1 MQYMNLART
10 IDPELLRAFVAVVDT
25 GSFSAAAKRLLRGQS
40 AVSLQIK
47 RLEEQLHTRLLNRTS
62 RRVALTAEGEMVL
75 GHARTLLRLNEQLLD
90 RAREPELAGL
100 VRLGAPEDF
109 ATTRLP
115 RILAEFRESY
125 PRVALEVVCE
135 LTLDLLDRFHAGELD
150 MALLKREPTVD
161 VDGSPVWREK
171 LVWACGSER
180 EALLEEEALPLVCSP
195 KPCVYRQ
202 RATNALDAVGRRWR
216 VAYSCGS
223 LAGNLAALRAG
234 LGLAVLPRDMVPHD
248 MLVVD
253 EQRHALPS
261 LSDTE
266 IALVTQQHLA
276 SPALRLRDYVQ
287 HEIERVAAT
296 QD

>member
-1 MQYMNLART
+1 MSLART
-10 IDPELLRAFVAVVDT
+10 IDPELLRAFVTVVDT
-25 GSFSAAAKRLLRGQS
+25 GSFSAAARRLLRGQS

-47 RLEEQLHTRLLNRTS
+47 RLEEQLDTRLLNRTS

-100 VRLGAPEDF
+100 VRIGAPEDF

-150 MALLKREPTVD
+150 MALLKREPSVD

-180 EALLEEEALPLVCSP
+180 EALLEEDALPLVCSP
-195 KPCVYRQ
+195 KPCVYRH
-202 RATNALDAVGRRWR
+202 RATSALDAVGRRWR

-234 LGLAVLPRDMVPHD
+234 LGLAVLPRDMVPHE

-253 EQRHALPS
+253 EQRHSLPS

-266 IALVTQQHLA
+266 IALVTQQHLS

-296 QD
+296 QE

>member
-1 MQYMNLART
+1 MSLART

-25 GSFSAAAKRLLRGQS
+25 GSFSAAARRLLRGQS

-47 RLEEQLHTRLLNRTS
+47 RLEEQLDTRLLNRTS

-100 VRLGAPEDF
+100 VRIGAPEDF

-150 MALLKREPTVD
+150 MALLKREPSVD

-195 KPCVYRQ
+195 KPCVYRH
-202 RATNALDAVGRRWR
+202 RATSALDAAGRSWR

-253 EQRHALPS
+253 EARHALPS

-266 IALVTQQHLA
+266 IALVTQQHLS

-287 HEIERVAAT
+287 HEIERVAAS

>member
-1 MQYMNLART
+1 MSLART

-47 RLEEQLHTRLLNRTS
+47 RLEEQLDTRLLNRTS

-75 GHARTLLRLNEQLLD
+75 GHARTLLRLNEQLLN

-100 VRLGAPEDF
+100 VRIGAPEDF

-150 MALLKREPTVD
+150 MALLKREPSVD

-180 EALLEEEALPLVCSP
+180 EALLDEDALPLVCSP

-202 RATNALDAVGRRWR
+202 RATSALDAVGRSWR

-253 EQRHALPS
+253 EARHALPS

-266 IALVTQQHLA
+266 IALVTQQHLS

-287 HEIERVAAT
+287 HEIERVAAS